1 MLALIKVSVKS
12 GNSRKSEKNQGN
24 GLCLTNI
31 RQKSGNWTS
40 AKIIKEMSGKMFVF
54 FPSINRSSNMLEN
67 TCKRP
72 NCAQNIIL
80 GFHFPLRGY
89 STFH

>member
-1 MLALIKVSVKS
+1 MLALIKVSAKS

-24 GLCLTNI
+24 GLCLTNV
-31 RQKSGNWTS
+31 RQKSENWAN
-40 AKIIKEMSGKMFVF
+40 AKIIREMSWKMFVF

-72 NCAQNIIL
+72 NCAQNRIF
-80 GFHFPLRGY
+80 GFHFPLWG
-89 STFH
+89 